1 MPNLQWSHMEI
12 QFGGTEEPE
21 ALLQMLIQ
29 NFICFICLLQSI
41 STYFM
46 KWLSIAALT
55 SKLPGFEK

>member
-1 MPNLQWSHMEI
+1 MEI